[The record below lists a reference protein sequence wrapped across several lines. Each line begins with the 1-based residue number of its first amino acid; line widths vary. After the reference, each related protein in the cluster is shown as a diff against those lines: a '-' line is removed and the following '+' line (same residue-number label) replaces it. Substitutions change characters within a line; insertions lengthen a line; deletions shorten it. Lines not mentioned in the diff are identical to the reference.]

1 MNPSQIAQIA
11 AQVALLLINS
21 QVEAIEAFV
30 GEHEEVKPAVAAFKQ
45 VVDRLNEIVQNTQ
58 PLSEPEQPQL

>member
-30 GEHEEVKPAVAAFKQ
+30 RENEEVKPAVAAFKQ
-45 VVDRLNEIVQNTQ
+45 VVDRLNEIVQSTQ
-58 PLSEPEQPQL
+58 PLPEPELPQA